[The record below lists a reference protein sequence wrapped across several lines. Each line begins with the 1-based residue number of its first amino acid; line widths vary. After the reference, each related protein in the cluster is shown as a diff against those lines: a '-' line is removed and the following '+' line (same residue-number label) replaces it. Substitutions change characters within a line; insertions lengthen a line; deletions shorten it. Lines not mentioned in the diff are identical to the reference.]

1 MHRRGR
7 PRPFIHLSQPPTLPL
22 MPPAIRLVAVAL
34 VLAASAAPALAH
46 GFKIPAFARKYGVS
60 CSVCHAPVPKLTAAG
75 EAFAGNGFEFEP
87 GEEPRD
93 TVATGDALL
102 RLQKSFPL
110 AVRFDAYLTALSKT
124 PKGQAT
130 TDLQSPWVVKLLS
143 GGQVAHKVSYY
154 TYFLMTERGEVG
166 GLEDAYIQFTDIK
179 NSGISLILGQFQVSD
194 PLFKREVRL
203 SYDDYQP
210 YRLRVGNARADLT
223 YDRGLMAT
231 WSPWEG
237 GDLVASLV
245 SGRGLN
251 QADDQRQYDLDNGK
265 NFALRYSQDIGSKL
279 RLGVYGYGGTETQA
293 SRQNQ
298 ISVLGADAT
307 ISLSEKAEVNFQHLI
322 RRDDDPFYGTCS
334 VAAPCPGGRT
344 RAFSTDVT
352 STFAEVILSPKGPAG
367 RVFFSGLY
375 NRISSADGQ
384 VVSLRL
390 GEQATAPGF
399 LEQYQTVSGAAHFV
413 YRRNLR
419 MMGEVIWD
427 LEQKSGR
434 MLVGIVSAF

>member
-1 MHRRGR
+1 MPRFHR
-7 PRPFIHLSQPPTLPL
+7 I
-22 MPPAIRLVAVAL
+22 AVAL
-34 VLAASAAPALAH
+34 AALALLAPPLLAH
-46 GFKIPAFARKYGVS
+46 GHRYRIPAFARKYGIS
-60 CSVCHAPVPKLTAAG
+60 CSVCHKPVPKLTPAG

-93 TVATGDALL
+93 TVATGDPLL
-102 RLQKSFPL
+102 RLQRSFPL
-110 AVRFDAYLTALSKT
+110 AVRFDAYFTALSKT
-124 PKGQAT
+124 RNGQAT

-143 GGQVAHKVSYY
+143 GGQVAEKVSYY

-179 NSGISLILGQFQVSD
+179 KSGISLILGQFQVSD

-210 YRLRVGNARADLT
+210 YRVRVGNARADLT

-237 GDLVASLV
+237 GDLTASLV

-251 QADDQRQYDLDNGK
+251 QADDQRQYDVDNGK

-279 RLGVYGYGGTETQA
+279 RLGVYGYGGTERQ
-293 SRQNQ
+293 SNRQNR
-298 ISVLGADAT
+298 ISVFGADGT
-307 ISLSEKAEVNFQHLI
+307 VSLGEKAEVNFQHLI
-322 RRDDDPFYGTCS
+322 RRDDDPFYGTCT

-344 RAFSTDVT
+344 RAFSTEVT
-352 STFAEVILSPKGPAG
+352 STFAEAVLSPQGPGG

-375 NRISSADGQ
+375 NRISSADGE

-399 LEQYQTVSGAAHFV
+399 LEQYQTVSGAAHFM

-427 LEQKSGR
+427 IEQKQGR
-434 MLVGIVSAF
+434 FILGIVTAF